1 MTIKRADLLSRATS
15 LIQQITPLRSQLG
28 YQSSEQFVELQL
40 GAAYSLDTRNLA
52 IANILSPK
60 SGVLGNVKAVQCMDD
75 ILMSLMTTKTNRE
88 NCMGSLTQLAETIQT
103 YFGICL
109 GVAASSQPYDSA
121 YIESVLAKFSPL
133 QSVVS
138 SFLDNTQTNLYLKMT
153 EMGVSAEDF
162 DKRLSLLSNT
172 PPSTSEE
179 INSLTDINA
188 PMIELKDLSVFLDEL
203 WLKDAIAGIVAS
215 FAELQ
220 NDIIFVSIL
229 QVFNTIAHISYD
241 SVYA

>member
-1 MTIKRADLLSRATS
+1 
-15 LIQQITPLRSQLG
+15 
-28 YQSSEQFVELQL
+28 
-40 GAAYSLDTRNLA
+40 
-52 IANILSPK
+52 
-60 SGVLGNVKAVQCMDD
+60 
-75 ILMSLMTTKTNRE
+75 MTTKTNRE